1 MVRFQ
6 AKPMP
11 VRDGEVSEEEDA
23 EMKMNYLLEV
33 LEEIDK
39 WVQDAGP
46 CNCSKLYMEEI
57 IKNKKNANRLLK
69 DVNTQ
74 L

>member
-1 MVRFQ
+1 
-6 AKPMP
+6 MP

-69 DVNTQ
+69 DVNAQ

>member
-1 MVRFQ
+1 
-6 AKPMP
+6 MP
-11 VRDGEVSEEEDA
+11 VRDEEVSEEEDA

-69 DVNTQ
+69 DVNTH

>member
-1 MVRFQ
+1 
-6 AKPMP
+6 MP

>member
-1 MVRFQ
+1 
-6 AKPMP
+6 MP

-46 CNCSKLYMEEI
+46 CNCSKLY
-57 IKNKKNANRLLK
+57 
-69 DVNTQ
+69 
-74 L
+74 